1 MTVAPVNIVPLSSI
15 DGGLVNARALDAQ
28 IQGLVDSVNR
38 LIKAVGGSRNGD
50 QIADHH
56 VRWRM
61 FTADAKNVIGD
72 MVRQIVSIRTQMPD
86 PAILVPVP
94 AIGTPQ
100 YGVANTVH
108 PSAIDPSFQRIITKR
123 FTLPGSSDRL
133 YRFAFRIR
141 HYDER
146 TLVGC
151 PTLDS
156 THRVA
161 PHLDWDFMRP
171 GEIDAGRAWGTT
183 PWGVFVLEPNPP
195 SRVNFDNQRGVVWS
209 TCTTPLI
216 VGVSPFDFI
225 KITVADTMQLCPQAG
240 YADNADAGFLAPRPM
255 DGVFDLIVRGGKSV
269 EILRDNLNDKSS
281 FTMLTNYPPDD
292 DPRFPYNP
300 SWPDACAFQFDVIAY
315 EPITPDVC
323 HWITDDFGS
332 PIILTP
338 GGYWTTDDTICPA
351 DVVCEP
357 CAGAPIDPPNNCYC
371 NSTYTST
378 WTGSAW
384 GVATLVST
392 QCSPTVGAGA
402 NTWVAG
408 ASTSVGQKVVDGIGT
423 VQSWTGLPAGTY
435 ELRYVS
441 GAVTLGGG
449 EWVVSDVPNGC
460 HMRYSINGGAYQN
473 MPDRGR
479 QYSAVAAA
487 AAAVGLVAS
496 FSHSGGSLDVHMFDP
511 YLPNNSGSVTFELV
525 QTNVATGAFYRAS
538 GTGDFDGLVGGAACS
553 TVAPLPNLL
562 PNPTPECG
570 VQQSPNIVVATMTAL
585 VYNGGGSPD
594 PRQSVGIDLRPYF
607 PACSGCIEV
616 DVELTYT
623 PGSLLS
629 GVDRSTVFAVI
640 ATCGVAPWAQTNA
653 SGEPSIGT
661 IVNCAPAGCTSSAIY
676 PNTDGIC
683 GLYGGGRVTQTYTQT
698 IRAYRDLSVGPY
710 VTLRCGVIA
719 GYGGEGMASLTGSFK
734 VLRTRCV
741 CGGGGAASMPI
752 P

>member
-38 LIKAVGGSRNGD
+38 LIKALGESRNGD

-357 CAGAPIDPPNNCYC
+357 CAGAPIAPPNNCYC
-371 NSTYTST
+371 RQTYTST
-378 WTGSAW
+378 WSGSAW
-384 GVATLVST
+384 GTPVPTGSAT
-392 QCSPTVGAGA
+392 CSPTFPSGA
-402 NTWVAG
+402 NVWVA
-408 ASTSVGQKVVDGIGT
+408 
-423 VQSWTGLPAGTY
+423 
-435 ELRYVS
+435 
-441 GAVTLGGG
+441 
-449 EWVVSDVPNGC
+449 
-460 HMRYSINGGAYQN
+460 
-473 MPDRGR
+473 
-479 QYSAVAAA
+479 
-487 AAAVGLVAS
+487 
-496 FSHSGGSLDVHMFDP
+496 
-511 YLPNNSGSVTFELV
+511 SGSVATATF
-525 QTNVATGAFYRAS
+525 TNTA
-538 GTGDFDGLVGGAACS
+538 GTGDFDGLVGGAMCS
-553 TVAPLPNLL
+553 AVTALPNLL
-562 PNPTPECG
+562 PPPYIPAPNPCLTCHPE
-570 VQQSPNIVVATMTAL
+570 S
-585 VYNGGGSPD
+585 
-594 PRQSVGIDLRPYF
+594 
-607 PACSGCIEV
+607 
-616 DVELTYT
+616 
-623 PGSLLS
+623 
-629 GVDRSTVFAVI
+629 
-640 ATCGVAPWAQTNA
+640 NA
-653 SGEPSIGT
+653 SRASAPSG
-661 IVNCAPAGCTSSAIY
+661 
-676 PNTDGIC
+676 
-683 GLYGGGRVTQTYTQT
+683 
-698 IRAYRDLSVGPY
+698 
-710 VTLRCGVIA
+710 
-719 GYGGEGMASLTGSFK
+719 TGSFSTTGVSGVFAQTGGSYGPSQSNWLFLYVPTGSNFLEVRANCNNTGWIAAFK
-734 VLRTRCV
+734 KPGAGQTGFVPAIGISCDPATGRLTGTATLTSVIDPGTVTIVL
-741 CGGGGAASMPI
+741 S
-752 P
+752 